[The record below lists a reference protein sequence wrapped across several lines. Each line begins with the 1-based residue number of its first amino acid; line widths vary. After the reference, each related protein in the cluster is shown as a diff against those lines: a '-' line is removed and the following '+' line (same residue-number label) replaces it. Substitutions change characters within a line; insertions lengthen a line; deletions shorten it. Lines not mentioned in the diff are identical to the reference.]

1 MDWETSNSGEDMR
14 QHRAAKAMTS
24 GFISRP
30 HHQRKTCWMSVHLS
44 GGRFHKR
51 RNSQANR
58 SLCHELRTRGSQC
71 GGDVDG
77 PYTRRHTT
85 GSLLRELHGPTG
97 QPTHWQAR
105 FLSEWCTVGKVS
117 DSGLRCQS
125 CFPNEIGAK
134 STVPKVL
141 RI

>member
-1 MDWETSNSGEDMR
+1 MLLSHDLRVYQQATSPEEDLLDVCSPVR
-14 QHRAAKAMTS
+14 GQV
-24 GFISRP
+24 P
-30 HHQRKTCWMSVHLS
+30 QE
-44 GGRFHKR
+44 

-134 STVPKVL
+134 STIPKVL